1 VSGSTGALLPLAPVA
16 GLPVGPVRDLRV
28 APSPSHLP
36 VLVNA
41 TCTYAAACACLLEN
55 SAGPNHLRSSLTRT
69 MSRRG
74 VWQLTKLTLN
84 YCAHSGSSRGARCVS
99 CGRDMAPLSLPA
111 QRLHSRGA

>member
-1 VSGSTGALLPLAPVA
+1 
-16 GLPVGPVRDLRV
+16 
-28 APSPSHLP
+28 
-36 VLVNA
+36 
-41 TCTYAAACACLLEN
+41 
-55 SAGPNHLRSSLTRT
+55 

-111 QRLHSRGA
+111 QRLHSRGAWGHAQQQPAAGVGGCAEAGKTSTRTGGVWCVDPLP